1 MNHMAACCESK
12 TRILPYGCIMTK
24 VFKAFSIEFTL
35 DDEVDEPSP
44 YDTYNDMSM
53 G

>member
-1 MNHMAACCESK
+1 
-12 TRILPYGCIMTK
+12 MTK
-24 VFKAFSIEFTL
+24 VFKAFGIEFTL

-44 YDTYNDMSM
+44 MTPIMICPWD